1 VRRARLIARGR
12 ARLRL
17 QEFVVSLSPFV
28 VSLSPFVVS
37 LSPFVVSLSNHD
49 LGAPSRSP

>member
-37 LSPFVVSLSNHD
+37 LSNHD